1 MTDATAAAAAA
12 AGIGALFG
20 ILTTSW
26 KTRKDLE
33 SQYDIDLRKKR
44 IDAYQELWKMLEP
57 LADYSPAAPLT
68 RPRLKTLSESLR
80 VWYFHQ
86 GGLFL
91 SERTRAPYFHL
102 QKALTNL
109 PDASERESREEIDP
123 EIAAIIKAL
132 GSRLRTISTE
142 DVATRVRSR
151 LGPSSLMRRGRKLRK
166 PLRVSVDRRW
176 DWAADGVFACYFV
189 LIENRSDR
197 QVEVARVL
205 LNNAPSLSIEPPL
218 LVQAHEERE
227 IAVRP
232 KREEPSAGSVPRVEI
247 ELTNR
252 KRVRA
257 DAPPETPIGT
267 EALEI
272 PTQPRVPS

>member
-1 MTDATAAAAAA
+1 
-12 AGIGALFG
+12 
-20 ILTTSW
+20 
-26 KTRKDLE
+26 
-33 SQYDIDLRKKR
+33 
-44 IDAYQELWKMLEP
+44 
-57 LADYSPAAPLT
+57 
-68 RPRLKTLSESLR
+68 LR

-102 QKALTNL
+102 QKALTHL
-109 PDASERESREEIDP
+109 PDASDRGSREEIDP

-142 DVATRVRSR
+142 DVATRVKSR
-151 LGPSSLMRRGRKLRK
+151 VGPSSLVRRGRTLRR

-197 QVEVARVL
+197 QVEVVRVL
-205 LNNAPSLSIEPPL
+205 LNNVTNRSFEPPL

-232 KREEPSAGSVPRVEI
+232 NREEPPAGSIPRVEI
-247 ELTNR
+247 EFTNGKTIR
-252 KRVRA
+252 SES
-257 DAPPETPIGT
+257 PPETPIGT

-272 PTQPRVPS
+272 RRVPA